1 MSSAASSDSAL
12 RQQLAAVLSWKDAH
26 ADFDAAIANM
36 PSALRGARPENM
48 PYSAWQLLEHLRIAQ
63 HDILDFCVNPRYE
76 EMKWPDDYWP
86 KSPEPPDAAA
96 WEESI
101 RQYREDRAALERLAT
116 DPNVD
121 LFAKIPHG
129 SGQTYLRELLLVA
142 DHGAY
147 HVGELIVLRRLLKI
161 WP

>member
-1 MSSAASSDSAL
+1 MTASESDNAL
-12 RQQLAAVLSWKDAH
+12 RTQLAAVLAWKEAH
-26 ADFDAAIANM
+26 VDFDTAVAGIPARARGTRPAN
-36 PSALRGARPENM
+36 L

-63 HDILDFCVNPRYE
+63 QDILDFCVNPTYK

-86 KSPEPPDAAA
+86 ANPEPPSEAA
-96 WEESI
+96 WEDSV
-101 RQYREDRAALERLAT
+101 RQYRDDRAAFERMAM
-116 DPNVD
+116 DRAVD

-142 DHGAY
+142 GHGAY
-147 HVGELIVLRRLLKI
+147 HVGELIVLRRLLNI